1 MPITANIVARSVC
14 DNQEIITFELEY
26 PRFIHSEFMT
36 HRVFS
41 RNGASSRAIPIKK
54 QIEHIR
60 EFTAQPVSWG
70 KNKTGMQAT
79 ELIENPEIA
88 IQVWNLARDYAI
100 QSAENMIELG
110 IHKQISNRILE
121 PFSHMKVVLTATEF
135 SNWFELRDHE
145 DAQPEIQEL
154 AKKMKEAMEKT
165 PPKNLDFDEWH
176 MPYYN
181 HGFWSRDCSES
192 LEDAIAISASC
203 CAQVSYR
210 KLDDSLDK
218 AKNIYERLIASK
230 PIHASPF
237 EHQACPMKID
247 NDWKNIPGITHLD
260 KNGNHWSNNFKGW
273 IQYRSLIEFTNTL

>member
-1 MPITANIVARSVC
+1 MPITANIVARSIYN
-14 DNQEIITFELEY
+14 NQEIITFELEY

-60 EFTAQPVSWG
+60 EFTARPVLWG
-70 KNKTGMQAT
+70 KNQTGMQAT
-79 ELIENPEIA
+79 ELIENPEDA
-88 IQVWNLARDYAI
+88 VQVWNIARDHAI
-100 QSAENMIELG
+100 QSAENMLELG

-165 PPKNLDFDEWH
+165 PAKKLNVNEWH
-176 MPYYN
+176 VPYYKDGCWC
-181 HGFWSRDCSES
+181 HDCTET

-210 KLDDSLDK
+210 KLDDSLEK
-218 AKNIYERLIASK
+218 ARNIYQRLIASK
-230 PIHASPF
+230 PMHASPF
-237 EHQACPMKID
+237 EHQACPMKIEK
-247 NDWKNIPGITHLD
+247 DWKNISGITHLD
-260 KNGNHWSNNFKGW
+260 RHGNYWSNNFKGW
-273 IQYRSLIEFTNTL
+273 VQHRSLME